1 MYTSKG
7 NCGVVSGAISYGSSV
22 TAATFT
28 VVDGLLVY
36 NGKTAFYA
44 SEVPS
49 GSEQASIYTPSK
61 SYSVT
66 FKWST

>member
-7 NCGVVSGAISYGSSV
+7 DCGVVSGAISCGSSV
-22 TAATFT
+22 SAGTFT
-28 VVDGLLVY
+28 VVDGLLAY
-36 NGKTAFYA
+36 DGDTTFYA

-49 GSEQASIYTPSK
+49 GSEQADVYTSSK

-66 FKWST
+66 FKWSS